1 MKYLTV
7 CEYFFQVV
15 VQKEAPEFDID
26 KDFESELLRL
36 DEVVE
41 KELQSQDSCVSKLNG
56 LEAGVKAECG
66 EISQK
71 SSLETEE
78 EVRWLQIPVKI
89 IPKLNTPELHN
100 SYIYSFFF

>member
-1 MKYLTV
+1 MNT
-7 CEYFFQVV
+7 FFQVT

-41 KELQSQDSCVSKLNG
+41 KELHSQNVCVSKRND
-56 LEAGVKAECG
+56 LEAGVEAECG
-66 EISQK
+66 ETAQK

-78 EVRWLQIPVKI
+78 KVR
-89 IPKLNTPELHN
+89 
-100 SYIYSFFF
+100 

>member
-1 MKYLTV
+1 MNT
-7 CEYFFQVV
+7 FFQVT

-41 KELQSQDSCVSKLNG
+41 KELHSQNVCVSKRNG
-56 LEAGVKAECG
+56 LEAGVEAECG
-66 EISQK
+66 ETAQK

-78 EVRWLQIPVKI
+78 KVR
-89 IPKLNTPELHN
+89 
-100 SYIYSFFF
+100 